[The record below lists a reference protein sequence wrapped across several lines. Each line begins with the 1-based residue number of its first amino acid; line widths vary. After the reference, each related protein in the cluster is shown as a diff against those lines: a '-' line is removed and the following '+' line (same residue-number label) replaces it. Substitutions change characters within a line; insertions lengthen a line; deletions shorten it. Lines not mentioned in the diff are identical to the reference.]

1 MDEQARIMQAL
12 GGVSLAGH
20 SVQGGMALP
29 PPHGHDG
36 TDGDG
41 RKQDIG
47 DILHQIMTI
56 TDQSLDEAQAKK
68 HGLNCHRMKPALFS
82 VLCEIKEKTG
92 LSIRGAQEEDSPD
105 PQLMRLDNMLLAEG
119 VSGPEKGGGSAAAAA
134 AAAATGSP
142 TDNSIEHSDYRAK
155 LSQIRQIYH
164 TELEKYEQA
173 CNEFTT
179 HVMNLLREQSR
190 TRPISPKEIERMVS
204 IIHRKFSSIQ
214 MQLKQS
220 TCEAVMILRSR
231 FLDARRKRR
240 NFSKQATEILNEYFY
255 SHLSNPYPSEE
266 AKEELA
272 KKCSITVSQV
282 RPHHPS
288 MFHTS
293 LLSNQTKYQTVSNW
307 FGNKRIRYK
316 KNIGK
321 FQEEANLYAAKTA
334 VTAAHAVAATVQN
347 SQTNSPTTPN
357 SGSSGSFNLLNSGD
371 MFMSMQNLN
380 GDSYQGAQVGA
391 NVQSQVD
398 TLRHVISQT
407 AGYNDALGGNPMYS
421 PHGLNGNGGWQD
433 ATTPSSVISPI
444 EGPGSVHSDTSN

>member
-1 MDEQARIMQAL
+1 MDDQPRLMHAHAAVGM
-12 GGVSLAGH
+12 SGH
-20 SVQGGMALP
+20 PGLSQHIPDNTGA
-29 PPHGHDG
+29 

-47 DILHQIMTI
+47 DILQQIMTI
-56 TDQSLDEAQAKK
+56 TDQSLDEAQARK
-68 HGLNCHRMKPALFS
+68 HALNCHRMKPALFN
-82 VLCEIKEKTG
+82 VLCDVKEKTV
-92 LSIRGAQEEDSPD
+92 LSIRGAQEEESPD
-105 PQLMRLDNMLLAEG
+105 AQLMRLDNMLLAEG

-134 AAAATGSP
+134 AAAASAGVGA
-142 TDNSIEHSDYRAK
+142 DNSTEHSDYRAK
-155 LSQIRQIYH
+155 LTQIRQIYH

-190 TRPISPKEIERMVS
+190 TRPISPKEIERMVN

-240 NFSKQATEILNEYFY
+240 NFNKQATEILNEYFY

-272 KKCSITVSQV
+272 KKCSITMSQ
-282 RPHHPS
+282 
-288 MFHTS
+288 TS
-293 LLSNQTKYQTVSNW
+293 FKNLTDPKCLNDILYIFVSNW

-321 FQEEANLYAAKTA
+321 FQEEANIYAARTA
-334 VTAAHAVAATVQN
+334 VSAASVSAHG
-347 SQTNSPTTPN
+347 SQTNSPSTPN
-357 SGSSGSFNLLNSGD
+357 SAGSAGSFNMSNSGD
-371 MFMSMQNLN
+371 LFMSVQSLN
-380 GDSYQGAQVGA
+380 GDSYQSSQVGA

-407 AGYNDALGGNPMYS
+407 GGYSDGLAANQMYS
-421 PHGLNGNGGWQD
+421 PQGINANGGWQD
-433 ATTPSSVISPI
+433 PTTPSSVTSPT

>member
-1 MDEQARIMQAL
+1 DEQARIMQAL

-56 TDQSLDEAQAKK
+56 TDQSLDEAQA
-68 HGLNCHRMKPALFS
+68 N
-82 VLCEIKEKTG
+82 
-92 LSIRGAQEEDSPD
+92 IRGAQEEDPPD

-134 AAAATGSP
+134 AAAAAGSP

-272 KKCSITVSQV
+272 KKCSITVSQGV
-282 RPHHPS
+282 G
-288 MFHTS
+288 TTITVA
-293 LLSNQTKYQTVSNW
+293 QVSNW

-334 VTAAHAVAATVQN
+334 VTAAHAVAAAVQN

-357 SGSSGSFNLLNSGD
+357 SGSSGSFNLPNSGD

-391 NVQSQVD
+391 NMQSQVD

-407 AGYNDALGGNPMYS
+407 AGYNDALGGNSMYS

-433 ATTPSSVISPI
+433 ATTPSSVISPT

>member
-1 MDEQARIMQAL
+1 MDDQARIMQSI

-56 TDQSLDEAQAKK
+56 TDQSLDEAQAK
-68 HGLNCHRMKPALFS
+68 LVDLY
-82 VLCEIKEKTG
+82 VLLTWLVRSAER
-92 LSIRGAQEEDSPD
+92 LSIRGAQEEDPPD

-119 VSGPEKGGGSAAAAA
+119 VAGPEKGGGSAAAAA
-134 AAAATGSP
+134 AAAASGGAA
-142 TDNSIEHSDYRAK
+142 DNSIEHSDYRAK
-155 LSQIRQIYH
+155 LTQIRQIYH

-190 TRPISPKEIERMVS
+190 TRPISPKEIERMVG

-282 RPHHPS
+282 
-288 MFHTS
+288 
-293 LLSNQTKYQTVSNW
+293 SNW

-334 VTAAHAVAATVQN
+334 VNAAHAAAAAVQN
-347 SQTNSPTTPN
+347 SQANSPTTPN
-357 SGSSGSFNLLNSGD
+357 SGSSGSFNLPNSGD
-371 MFMSMQNLN
+371 MFLSMQSLN

-407 AGYNDALGGNPMYS
+407 AGYNDALGGNTMYS
-421 PHGLNGNGGWQD
+421 PHGLNANGGWQD
-433 ATTPSSVISPI
+433 ATTPSSVISPT